1 VRWLAPLLALVIAV
15 VAINWAVLAAMAA
28 IQLSA
33 FTIESRPASVI
44 LRWSTVSEFNVAGFE
59 VQCKRES
66 EPDTSYHPIGTLASR
81 GGPNVPASY
90 EFPVTTGM
98 VVGESY
104 CFRLREITTDNT
116 VGEMPTLCGYGP
128 NVTPTPGAPGV
139 PGALVPGQLAP
150 QGIIITATPVPQ
162 TVIDPATGQLVTV
175 TPGPPPAQQP
185 GVVLAVFDPLTGL
198 LVTVTPSPVPA
209 VFDPVTGLLVTVT
222 PTPVP
227 AIIDPVTGQL
237 VTITPTPAPAI
248 IDPVTGQ
255 LVTVTPTP
263 APAIIDPV
271 TGQLVT
277 ITPTPA
283 PAIIDPATGLLV
295 TLTPT
300 PFAGQAGLPP
310 AAPVV
315 IDPITGLP
323 VTATPTPAQMVID
336 PATGLLVTV
345 TPTPVPMVID
355 PATGLLVTVTPIP
368 PFIIDPLSGQQI
380 PNPAYQPPG
389 VPGQPQ
395 SPLVVPTPTATAVVI
410 DPNAAPSAAGVEPP
424 AGQQV
429 DPFATATSTLMID
442 PVTGLPVTVTPT
454 PLPPQSDAPPAQS
467 AEAALALALTEVPMI
482 VVTAVATPA
491 PMEMQPTFT
500 PWPTAVPTAAALQL
514 VNLTEP
520 STQNIMLLLLCLTFA
535 GAGGVGLLGLLTSI
549 MFMRS
554 RSSQRDFYERSRRK
568 GDWRE

>member
-209 VFDPVTGLLVTVT
+209 VFDPVTGL
-222 PTPVP
+222 
-227 AIIDPVTGQL
+227 
-237 VTITPTPAPAI
+237 
-248 IDPVTGQ
+248 